1 MAVPP
6 AIDRALLQKL
16 ADLARLHVPTER
28 QPAVL
33 QNLQRIV
40 DAFAA
45 VRTLPATPEPGGAPL
60 GLALRRDAAE
70 APLPLDQVL
79 ANAPQQAGGMFVVPR
94 VVDA

>member
-16 ADLARLHVPTER
+16 ADLARLHVPAER
-28 QPAVL
+28 QPGVL

-45 VRTLPATPEPGGAPL
+45 VQTLPAAGEATASLRGV
-60 GLALRRDAAE
+60 ALRPDTAE
-70 APLPLDQVL
+70 TPLPVEQVL